1 MIRKHT
7 RAGVALALFAL
18 VVPQIA
24 ASGTAN
30 AADSLLSANKPTTVS
45 SVEAQTFGGAN
56 AVDGDPTTR
65 WASLEGVDPQWIAV
79 DLGGTATISK
89 VKLTWEAAYASE
101 YKIQTSS
108 DGSTWSTKKTLT
120 GQNGGVDENAVAAS
134 GRYVRIYG
142 TKRGTSYGYSL
153 FELEVWG
160 SPASGGDTTAPTAP
174 TNLASTGTTS
184 SSVSLQWTA
193 ATDNV
198 GVTGYDV
205 LRNGSVVGTPT
216 GTSFTDTGLAS
227 GTAFTYTVRA
237 RDAAGNLGP
246 ASNAVQATTSPAGPG
261 DSITVVV
268 AGDIASLTNTE
279 HYETAKLIEQIK
291 PNHIVTVGDNQYD
304 SGKLTEFMAHYDK
317 SWGKYK
323 NITHP
328 ATGNHEWEDNLNG
341 YKSYFG
347 AQAYPQGKPYYS
359 WDAGEFHFVSF
370 DSNKLYESG
379 SDSTQLTWLKND
391 LTANTKPCVVGY
403 WHHPRFNSGQYG
415 DKSVMAPLWNAFADA
430 KADVVF
436 NGHDHHYERLAPL
449 NKSGAIDTTNGMR
462 AAIVGIGGDYLYDE
476 VKPRTGVE
484 KWFADSHGVMKLTLS
499 GRSYSWEVIDTAGT
513 VRDKAGPYNCR

>member
-1 MIRKHT
+1 MIRKRT
-7 RAGVALALFAL
+7 RTGVALALFAL

-120 GQNGGVDENAVAAS
+120 GQNGGVDENAVTAS

-160 SPASGGDTTAPTAP
+160 SIANGDVTAPTAP
-174 TNLASTGTTS
+174 SGLTSTGTTS
-184 SSVSLQWTA
+184 NSVSLQWTA

-216 GTSFTDTGLAS
+216 GTTFTDTGLAS

-246 ASNAVQATTSPAGPG
+246 ASNAVQATTKPAAPG
-261 DSITVVV
+261 DTITVVV

-291 PNHIVTVGDNQYD
+291 PNHILTVGDNQYD
-304 SGKLTEFMAHYDK
+304 SGTLAEFKAHYDK

-323 NITHP
+323 SITHP

-347 AQAYPQGKPYYS
+347 TQAYPQGKPYYS

-391 LTANTKPCVVGY
+391 LAANTKACVVGY

-449 NKSGAIDTTNGMR
+449 NKSGAVDPANGMR

-476 VKPRTGVE
+476 VKPRAGVE
-484 KWFADSHGVMKLTLS
+484 DWFADSHGVMKLTLS

-513 VRDKAGPYNCR
+513 VRDKAGPFNCR

>member
-1 MIRKHT
+1 MKKHT
-7 RAGVALALFAL
+7 RTGVALALFAL
-18 VVPQIA
+18 VIPQIA

-30 AADSLLSANKPTTVS
+30 AADSLLSASKPTTVS
-45 SVEAQTFGGAN
+45 SVEAATFGGAN

-79 DLGGTATISK
+79 DLGGNATISK
-89 VKLTWEAAYASE
+89 VKLNWEVAYASE
-101 YKIQTSS
+101 YKIQTSA
-108 DGSTWSTKKTLT
+108 DGSSWSTKKTLT
-120 GQNGGVDENAVAAS
+120 GQNGGIDETSLATS

-160 SPASGGDTTAPTAP
+160 SIANGDTAPPSAP
-174 TNLASTGTTS
+174 FGLTSTGTTS
-184 SSVSLQWTA
+184 SSVSLKWTA
-193 ATDNV
+193 ATDNI

-216 GTSFTDTGLAS
+216 GTTFTDTGLAS

-246 ASNAVQATTSPAGPG
+246 ASNAVQVTTLPAGPG
-261 DSITVVV
+261 DSITVVA
-268 AGDIASLTNTE
+268 AGDIASLTNRE
-279 HYETAKLIEQIK
+279 HYETAKLIDQIK
-291 PNHIVTVGDNQYD
+291 PNHILTVGDNQYD
-304 SGKLTEFMAHYDK
+304 SGTLTEFRNHYDK
-317 SWGKYK
+317 SWGRYK
-323 NITHP
+323 NITRP

-347 AQAYPQGKPYYS
+347 AQAYPAGKPYYS
-359 WDAGEFHFVSF
+359 WEAGEFHFVSF
-370 DSNKLYESG
+370 DSQLMYDTG
-379 SDSTQLTWLKND
+379 SDSTQLNWLKAD
-391 LTANTKPCVVGY
+391 LAANTKACVVGY
-403 WHHPRFNSGQYG
+403 WHHPRFNSGEYG
-415 DKSVMAPLWNAFADA
+415 DKSKMAPLWNVFADA
-430 KADVVF
+430 KADLVLS
-436 NGHDHHYERLAPL
+436 GHDHHYERLKPL
-449 NKSGAIDTTNGMR
+449 NKSGSIDEANGLRSAI
-462 AAIVGIGGDYLYDE
+462 IGIGGDYLYSN

-484 KWFADSHGVMKLTLS
+484 NWFADSHGVVKFTLS

>member
-1 MIRKHT
+1 MIRKRT
-7 RAGVALALFAL
+7 RTGVALALLAL
-18 VVPQIA
+18 VAPQLVG
-24 ASGTAN
+24 SGTAH
-30 AADSLLSANKPTTVS
+30 AADTLLSANKPTTVS
-45 SVEAQTFGGAN
+45 SVEAETFGGAN
-56 AVDGDPTTR
+56 AVDGDPATR

-79 DLGGTATISK
+79 DLGGVATIAK
-89 VKLTWEAAYASE
+89 VKISWEAAYASE

-108 DGSTWSTKKTLT
+108 DGSSWSTKKTLT
-120 GQNGGVDENAVAAS
+120 GQNGGVDETALSAS

-142 TKRGTSYGYSL
+142 TKRGTTYGYSM
-153 FELEVWG
+153 FGLEVWG
-160 SPASGGDTTAPTAP
+160 TNPNGDNTAPTAP
-174 TNLASTGTTS
+174 SGLTATGTTS

-216 GTSFTDTGLAS
+216 GTSFTDSGLAS
-227 GTAFTYTVRA
+227 GTAFTYTVKA

-246 ASNAVQATTSPAGPG
+246 ASNAVQATTKPAAPG
-261 DSITVVV
+261 DTITVVA

-279 HYETAKLIEQIK
+279 HYETAKLIDQIK
-291 PNHIVTVGDNQYD
+291 PNHILTVGDNQYD
-304 SGKLTEFMAHYDK
+304 SGTLAEFKAHYDK

-347 AQAYPQGKPYYS
+347 TQAYPQGKPYYS
-359 WDAGEFHFVSF
+359 WEAGEFHFVSF
-370 DSNKLYESG
+370 DSQKVYDTG
-379 SDSTQLTWLKND
+379 ADSTQLNWLKAD
-391 LTANTKPCVVGY
+391 LAANTKACVVGY

-415 DKSVMAPLWNAFADA
+415 DKAVMAPLWNAFADA
-430 KADVVF
+430 KADLVL
-436 NGHDHHYERLAPL
+436 NGHDHHYERLKPL
-449 NKSGAIDTTNGMR
+449 NKSGSVDEANGLR

-476 VKPRTGVE
+476 VTPRKGVE
-484 KWFADSHGVMKLTLS
+484 SWFADTHGVMKLTLS
-499 GRSYSWEVIDTAGT
+499 GRSFSWEIIDTAGK
-513 VRDKAGPYNCR
+513 VRDKAGPFTCR

>member
-1 MIRKHT
+1 MIRKRT

-30 AADSLLSANKPTTVS
+30 AADSLLSANKPTTTS
-45 SVEAQTFGGAN
+45 SVEAETFGSAN

-79 DLGGTATISK
+79 DLGSTATISK
-89 VKLTWEAAYASE
+89 VKLNWEVAYASE

-108 DGSTWSTKKTLT
+108 DGSSWSTKKTLT
-120 GQNGGVDENAVAAS
+120 GQNGGIDETSLTAS

-160 SPASGGDTTAPTAP
+160 SGSGVDPTPPSAPS
-174 TNLASTGTTS
+174 NLASTGTTS

-216 GTSFTDTGLAS
+216 GTTFTDTGLAS
-227 GTAFTYTVRA
+227 GTQFTYTVRA

-246 ASNAVQATTSPAGPG
+246 ASNAVQVTTLPAGPG
-261 DSITVVV
+261 DTITIVVS
-268 AGDIASLTNTE
+268 GDIASLTNTE
-279 HYETAKLIEQIK
+279 HYETAKLIDQIK
-291 PNHIVTVGDNQYD
+291 PNYIATVGDNQYD
-304 SGKLTEFMAHYDK
+304 SGTLTEFRNHYDK

-323 NITHP
+323 SITKP
-328 ATGNHEWEDNLNG
+328 ATGNHEWYDNLNG

-347 AQAYPQGKPYYS
+347 AIAYPQGKPYYS
-359 WDAGEFHFVSF
+359 WNVGEFHMVSV
-370 DSNKLYESG
+370 DSWPLDEHG
-379 SDSTQLTWLKND
+379 SDSEQLAWIKSD
-391 LTANTKPCVVGY
+391 LTANTKPCVIGY
-403 WHHPRFNSGQYG
+403 WHHPRFTSGKYG
-415 DKSVMAPLWNAFADA
+415 DNSVMAPYWNAFADA
-430 KADVVF
+430 KADLLLG
-436 NGHDHHYERLAPL
+436 GHNHHYERLAPL
-449 NKSGAIDTTNGMR
+449 NKSGAIDQANGMR
-462 AAIVGIGGDYLYDE
+462 SAVVGIGGDYLYKE
-476 VKPRTGVE
+476 RTPRVGVE
-484 KWFADSHGVMKLTLS
+484 KYFSDSHGVMKLTLS
-499 GRSYSWEVIDTAGT
+499 GRSYSWEVIDTAGR
-513 VRDKAGPYNCR
+513 VRDQAGPYNCR

>member
-1 MIRKHT
+1 MI
-7 RAGVALALFAL
+7 
-18 VVPQIA
+18 PQIA

-30 AADSLLSANKPTTVS
+30 AADSLLSASKPTTVS
-45 SVEAQTFGGAN
+45 SVEAATFGGAN

-79 DLGGTATISK
+79 DLGGNATISK
-89 VKLTWEAAYASE
+89 VKLNWEVAYASE
-101 YKIQTSS
+101 YKIQTSA
-108 DGSTWSTKKTLT
+108 DGSSWSTKKTLT
-120 GQNGGVDENAVAAS
+120 GQNGGIDETSLATS

-160 SPASGGDTTAPTAP
+160 SIANGDTAPPSAP
-174 TNLASTGTTS
+174 FGLTSTGTTS
-184 SSVSLQWTA
+184 SSVSLKWTA
-193 ATDNV
+193 ATDNI

-216 GTSFTDTGLAS
+216 GTTFTDTGLAS

-246 ASNAVQATTSPAGPG
+246 ASNAVQVTTLPAGPG
-261 DSITVVV
+261 DSITVVA
-268 AGDIASLTNTE
+268 AGDIASLTNRE
-279 HYETAKLIEQIK
+279 HYETAKLIDQIK
-291 PNHIVTVGDNQYD
+291 PNHILTVGDNQYD
-304 SGKLTEFMAHYDK
+304 SGTLTEFRNHYDK
-317 SWGKYK
+317 SWGRYK
-323 NITHP
+323 NITRP

-347 AQAYPQGKPYYS
+347 AQAYPAGKPYYS
-359 WDAGEFHFVSF
+359 WEAGEFHFVSF
-370 DSNKLYESG
+370 DSQLMYDTG
-379 SDSTQLTWLKND
+379 SDSTQLNWLKAD
-391 LTANTKPCVVGY
+391 LAANTKACVVGY
-403 WHHPRFNSGQYG
+403 WHHPRFNSGEYG
-415 DKSVMAPLWNAFADA
+415 DKSKMAPLWNVFADA
-430 KADVVF
+430 KADLVLS
-436 NGHDHHYERLAPL
+436 GHDHHYERLKPL
-449 NKSGAIDTTNGMR
+449 NKSGSIDEANGLRSAI
-462 AAIVGIGGDYLYDE
+462 IGIGGDYLYSN

-484 KWFADSHGVMKLTLS
+484 NWFADSHGVVKFTLS

>member
-1 MIRKHT
+1 MIKKRT
-7 RAGVALALFAL
+7 RTGVAIALLAL

-30 AADSLLSANKPTTVS
+30 AADSLLSAGKPTTTS

-56 AVDGDPTTR
+56 AVDGDLATR

-79 DLGGTATISK
+79 DLGGNATISK

-101 YKIQTSS
+101 YKIQTSA
-108 DGSTWSTKKTLT
+108 DGSSWSTKKTLT
-120 GQNGGVDENAVAAS
+120 GQNGGIDETSLSTS

-142 TKRGTSYGYSL
+142 TKRGTAYGYSL

-160 SPASGGDTTAPTAP
+160 SNPNGDNTAPTAP
-174 TNLASTGTTS
+174 SGLTSTGTTS
-184 SSVSLQWTA
+184 STVGLQWTA

-205 LRNGSVVGTPT
+205 LRNGSVVGSPT
-216 GTSFTDTGLAS
+216 GTAFTDTGLAS
-227 GTAFTYTVRA
+227 GTAFTYTVKA

-246 ASNAVQATTSPAGPG
+246 ASNAVQATTQPAAPG
-261 DSITVVV
+261 DSITIVA
-268 AGDIASLTNTE
+268 AGDIASLTNSE
-279 HYETAKLIEQIK
+279 HYETAKLIDQIK
-291 PNHIVTVGDNQYD
+291 PDHILTVGDNQYD
-304 SGKLTEFMAHYDK
+304 SGTLAEFKAHYDK

-323 NITHP
+323 SITHP

-359 WDAGEFHFVSF
+359 WEAGDFHFVSF
-370 DSNKLYESG
+370 DSQKLYDTG
-379 SDSTQLTWLKND
+379 SDSTQLNWLKAD
-391 LTANTKPCVVGY
+391 LAANTKACVVGY
-403 WHHPRFNSGQYG
+403 WHHPRFNSGEYG

-430 KADVVF
+430 KADLVLS
-436 NGHDHHYERLAPL
+436 GHDHHYERLKPL
-449 NKSGAIDTTNGMR
+449 SKSGSVDEANGMR
-462 AAIVGIGGDYLYDE
+462 AAIVGIGGDYLYDN
-476 VKPRTGVE
+476 VKPRAGVE
-484 KWFADSHGVMKLTLS
+484 KWFADSHGVMKLTIS
-499 GRSYSWEVIDTAGT
+499 GRTYSWEVIDTAGT
-513 VRDKAGPYNCR
+513 VRDKAGPYTCR

>member
-1 MIRKHT
+1 VIRKHT

-30 AADSLLSANKPTTVS
+30 AADTLLSANKPTATS
-45 SVEAQTFGGAN
+45 SVEAETFGGAN

-79 DLGGTATISK
+79 DLGGAATISK
-89 VKLTWEAAYASE
+89 VKINWEAAYASE

-108 DGSTWSTKKTLT
+108 DGSAWSTKKTLT
-120 GQNGGVDENAVAAS
+120 AQNGGVDETAVTAS

-142 TKRGTSYGYSL
+142 TKRGTSYGYSI
-153 FELEVWG
+153 FGLEVWG
-160 SPASGGDTTAPTAP
+160 SADNGGDTTAPSAP
-174 TNLASTGTTS
+174 ANLASTGTTS

-193 ATDNV
+193 ASDNI

-205 LRNGSVVGTPT
+205 LRNGSVVGSPT
-216 GTSFTDTGLAS
+216 GTTFTDTGLAS
-227 GTAFTYTVRA
+227 GTAFTYTVKA

-246 ASNAVQATTSPAGPG
+246 ASNAVQATTQPATPG
-261 DSITVVV
+261 ENITVVV

-291 PNHIVTVGDNQYD
+291 PNHVLTVGDNQYD
-304 SGKLTEFMAHYDK
+304 SGTLAEFKAHYDK

-323 NITHP
+323 SITHP

-359 WDAGEFHFVSF
+359 WEAGDFHFVSF
-370 DSNKLYESG
+370 DSNKLYETG
-379 SDSTQLTWLKND
+379 SDSTQIDWLKAD
-391 LTANTKPCVVGY
+391 LAANTKACVVGY
-403 WHHPRFNSGQYG
+403 WHHPRFNSGEYG
-415 DKSVMAPLWNAFADA
+415 DKSVMSPLWNAFADA
-430 KADVVF
+430 KADIVF

-449 NKSGAIDTTNGMR
+449 NKSGQVDQANGMR
-462 AAIVGIGGDYLYDE
+462 AAIVGIGGDYLYPN

-499 GRSYSWEVIDTAGT
+499 GRSYSWEVIDTAGK